1 MKEKEETK
9 QTKSNANREI
19 CNQQPFE
26 IKTKLLNSNGF
37 LWEKKTKQ
45 TWVKL
50 RFCFDP
56 NLHWRVNSTY
66 GQRANKREEAA
77 AAISSERAQF
87 TLLRIE
93 RTRQRRWFFCFFFF
107 WEVVPGIWENTRGK
121 INFFIVLGYIY
132 ANWPDR

>member
-56 NLHWRVNSTY
+56 NLHWRVNSTD

-77 AAISSERAQF
+77 AAIPQKERNSHSWE
-87 TLLRIE
+87 LRE
-93 RTRQRRWFFCFFFF
+93 REREDDFFFF
-107 WEVVPGIWENTRGK
+107 FLRSRPWDLREHEREDK
-121 INFFIVLGYIY
+121 FFYCFWLYIC
-132 ANWPDR
+132 